1 MQRKHSILY
10 PVVGAALLLLSCS
23 EKQVPSSL
31 TTVPLEG
38 YHEALDAN
46 EIFRRSDY
54 YNMSDWIVPDEKGN
68 LKIQLGK
75 ESQVRNLWMRNDD
88 PLGFSMQG
96 GAEKTVRIDIPP
108 IGESASMDVP
118 FSLEVP
124 WSLSADSV
132 PDIYKRLFEIGLY
145 QRGVFRYDFGED
157 IDMPFIGIVPDIRL
171 FLPSCM
177 SPDPDDFNIL
187 PEENGYRFYIQYYGP
202 SSVVVSMIA
211 SFEVPEDFQSL
222 PDRAI
227 RMDSNLTISGTLH
240 LEKNRLK
247 EGREWP
253 DHLDFSFSF
262 THEGSLFRANGLFN
276 LPSAYTVPDIS
287 YHYDLQIRPFLFQNG
302 FSNIHLYDTRI
313 RLDFLNK
320 SPFHVRLRGT
330 VASYKNGEVLHSIPF
345 GDDSTI
351 EAIPFDAY
359 RTSWSYDE
367 VCEKTIFLSESNR
380 FPVSFPGSEFPDYQ
394 EHVSMQ
400 VDGLSSLFAGDPD
413 DIRFTGLQVERDPD
427 EIIDITVG
435 DFEEA
440 NFRLSGQVTSPL
452 QAGKDF
458 SAQTGLPVHLPR
470 DIFKED
476 APLHKAILEGTL
488 TSSLPFFFEL
498 KDVVV
503 NPGITCT
510 WDKVLLAPSLSNA
523 ATSAHFTMQLES
535 EKDLKSLCSEATLLF
550 RLFAD
555 ESCAGKPINE
565 SGCISLKDWVVKY

>member
-1 MQRKHSILY
+1 M
-10 PVVGAALLLLSCS
+10 V
-23 EKQVPSSL
+23 
-31 TTVPLEG
+31 
-38 YHEALDAN
+38 
-46 EIFRRSDY
+46 
-54 YNMSDWIVPDEKGN
+54 
-68 LKIQLGK
+68 
-75 ESQVRNLWMRNDD
+75 
-88 PLGFSMQG
+88 
-96 GAEKTVRIDIPP
+96 
-108 IGESASMDVP
+108 
-118 FSLEVP
+118 
-124 WSLSADSV
+124 
-132 PDIYKRLFEIGLY
+132 
-145 QRGVFRYDFGED
+145 
-157 IDMPFIGIVPDIRL
+157 
-171 FLPSCM
+171 
-177 SPDPDDFNIL
+177 
-187 PEENGYRFYIQYYGP
+187 
-202 SSVVVSMIA
+202 A
-211 SFEVPEDFQSL
+211 SFEVPDECQSL

-227 RMDSNLTISGTLH
+227 HMDSNLTISGTLH

-262 THEGSLFRANGLFN
+262 SHEDGLSRAKGLFN

-287 YHYDLQIRPFLFQNG
+287 YHYDLQIRPFLFQAS

-345 GDDSTI
+345 GGDSAI
-351 EAIPFDAY
+351 EALPFDAY
-359 RTSWSYDE
+359 RAAWSYE
-367 VCEKTIFLSESNR
+367 GVCEKTIFLSEFDR

-394 EHVSMQ
+394 EHVSLQ

-413 DIRFTGLQVERDPD
+413 DIRITDLQVERDPD
-427 EIIDITVG
+427 EIIDIKVG
-435 DFEEA
+435 DFDEA

-470 DIFKED
+470 DIFRED

-523 ATSAHFTMQLES
+523 ATSAHFTMRLES
-535 EKDLKSLCSEATLLF
+535 EKDLKSLWSEATLLF

-565 SGCISLKDWVVKY
+565 SGCITLQDVVVKY

>member
-23 EKQVPSSL
+23 EKQVPSSI
-31 TTVPLEG
+31 TTVFLED
-38 YHEALDAN
+38 YRETLDAK

-54 YNMSDWIVPDEKGN
+54 NNMSDWVVPDEKGN

-75 ESQVRNLWMRNDD
+75 ESGVRNLWMRNDE

-118 FSLEVP
+118 FSFEVP
-124 WSLSADSV
+124 WSLSADAV
-132 PDIYKRLFEIGLY
+132 PDIYKRLFEIGLF
-145 QRGVFRYDFGED
+145 QRGDFRYDFGED
-157 IDMPFIGIVPDIRL
+157 MPFICIIPDIRL
-171 FLPSCM
+171 LLPPCM
-177 SPDPDDFNIL
+177 SPDPDDHNVM

-202 SSVVVSMIA
+202 SSVDVSMVA
-211 SFEVPEDFQSL
+211 SFEVPDDCQSL
-222 PDRAI
+222 PDRTI

-240 LEKNRLK
+240 LEKKRLK

-262 THEGSLFRANGLFN
+262 THEGSLFQANGQFN

-287 YHYDLQIRPFLFQNG
+287 YHYDLQIRPFLFQDS

-345 GDDSTI
+345 GDDGTI
-351 EAIPFDAY
+351 EAKAFDAFLA
-359 RTSWSYDE
+359 RWSLDR
-367 VCEKTIFLSESNR
+367 VCEKTIFLSESER

-394 EHVSMQ
+394 KHVSLQ

-413 DIRFTGLQVERDPD
+413 DIRFTDLQVERDPD
-427 EIIDITVG
+427 EIIDITVD
-435 DFEEA
+435 DFEDA
-440 NFRLSGQVTSPL
+440 NFRLSGQVTTPL
-452 QAGKDF
+452 QAGNDF
-458 SAQTGLPVHLPR
+458 AARTYFPVSLPR

-476 APLHKAILEGTL
+476 VPLHKVMIEGTL
-488 TSSLPFFFEL
+488 TSTLPFFLEL
-498 KDVVV
+498 KDIVV
-503 NPGITCT
+503 NPDITCT
-510 WDKVLLAPSLSNA
+510 WDKVLLAPSLANE
-523 ATSAHFTMQLES
+523 TSSARFTMQLES
-535 EKDLKSLCSEATLLF
+535 GKDLKSPWIDATLLF

-565 SGCISLKDWVVKY
+565 SGCISLNDLVVKY

>member
-1 MQRKHSILY
+1 MRRKHSILY
-10 PVVGAALLLLSCS
+10 LVVGATALLLSCR
-23 EKQVPSSL
+23 EKQGPSSL
-31 TTVPLEG
+31 TTVTLEK
-38 YHEALDAN
+38 YRETLDAN

-54 YNMSDWIVPDEKGN
+54 NNMSDWVVPDEKGN
-68 LKIQLGK
+68 LKIQLGR
-75 ESQVRNLWMRNDD
+75 ESEVRNLWLRNDE

-96 GAEKTVRIDIPP
+96 GAGKTVRIDIPP
-108 IGESASMDVP
+108 IGESASMEVP
-118 FSLEVP
+118 FSFEVP
-124 WSLSADSV
+124 WSLSADAV
-132 PDIYKRLFEIGLY
+132 PEIYKRLFEIGLH
-145 QRGVFRYDFGED
+145 QQGEFRYDFGED
-157 IDMPFIGIVPDIRL
+157 MPFICIIPDIRL
-171 FLPSCM
+171 FLPPCM
-177 SPDPDDFNIL
+177 SPDPEDHNVL
-187 PEENGYRFYIQYYGP
+187 PEGNGYRFYTQYYGP
-202 SSVVVSMIA
+202 SHEDVSMVA
-211 SFEVPEDFQSL
+211 SFEVPDECQSL

-227 RMDSNLTISGTLH
+227 RMDSNITISGMLH

-253 DHLDFSFSF
+253 DHLDFSFTFS
-262 THEGSLFRANGLFN
+262 HEGGLSRAKGLFN

-287 YHYDLQIRPFLFQNG
+287 YHYDLQIRPFLFQAS

-345 GDDSTI
+345 GGGTI
-351 EAIPFDAY
+351 EALPFDAY
-359 RTSWSYDE
+359 RAAWSYE
-367 VCEKTIFLSESNR
+367 GVCEKTIFLSESNR

-394 EHVSMQ
+394 EHVSML

-458 SAQTGLPVHLPR
+458 SAQTGFSIYLPR

-488 TSSLPFFFEL
+488 TSTLPFFIEL
-498 KDVVV
+498 KDIVV
-503 NPGITCT
+503 NPVITCT
-510 WDKVLLAPSLSNA
+510 WDKILLAPSLANETS
-523 ATSAHFTMQLES
+523 SAHFTMQLES
-535 EKDLKSLCSEATLLF
+535 GKDLKSLWMEATLLF

-565 SGCISLKDWVVKY
+565 SDGIFLTDVVVKY